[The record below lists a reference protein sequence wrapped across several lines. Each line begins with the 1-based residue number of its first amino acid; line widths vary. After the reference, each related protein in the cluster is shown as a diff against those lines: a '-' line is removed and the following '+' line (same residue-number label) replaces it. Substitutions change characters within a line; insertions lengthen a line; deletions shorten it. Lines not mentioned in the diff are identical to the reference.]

1 MSDEPVDDTDDDE
14 VETPVATDGSA
25 DAAADGDDAADE
37 MPDDEVDDEAGGDEP
52 ATNSP
57 KRATRDPLAVQVL
70 RLGNRVHANL
80 RDWGRSDL
88 GDRVTAEAEQWN
100 LQQLVVVACGDIKR
114 GKSSLLN
121 AILDRSQLLPV
132 DSDVATSVHLVIRY
146 GAEFGIVVTR
156 IGVDGEPAQETVG
169 IDDLIDVASM
179 RGDPA
184 KREGVTAVEIMLD
197 HPVLERGIVL
207 IDTPG
212 VGGMGRGHRDL
223 ALAALGQADALLFT
237 VSAEEPVAR
246 TELEF
251 LVEASERTERI
262 VLVMTKSDSNSEAV
276 NGEMITEL
284 RAKLATFTETMRQ
297 KAEAGAVDTDVP
309 QRLTHLADAP
319 IVLSS
324 SFLAEQARARR
335 EAGREEQADRLLQRS
350 GIEELRTLLQ
360 RSADNRE
367 LIRVANLLAL
377 LRVLLAD
384 VERETQDR
392 VRAANGDGRV
402 AEELAQRQVALEEF
416 GSKQARWR
424 TTLGNSIIRLQTNS
438 SRLVTRELNR
448 VKEHYRDVIEATED
462 GSALLATLPN
472 ELEQSLHGA
481 WNELVQAINDD
492 FKSTLG
498 ALLEEFGTD
507 GMDAVLGE
515 FQMPEGLRELSASR
529 ASNTGGSSL
538 LEDGLPMAMQTFTF
552 ANIANAAAGALG
564 LATGGLGLVAY
575 GIGAAIAYPIGNMRK
590 KAREKQRV
598 KSELQRYLADLLFG
612 QEGVSR
618 EFTTELSLRI
628 LDLREEV
635 ERFVEQSLA
644 DRRKQLEREHRELQA
659 LLRSESGKKQEAQA
673 AARTRLAELNKVR
686 AEIEPLQK
694 AVLQRLADTNATG
707 G

>member
-1 MSDEPVDDTDDDE
+1 MSDETAAGAADDLEPAAAPGDSDDATTDPD
-14 VETPVATDGSA
+14 VEGEGEG
-25 DAAADGDDAADE
+25 DAAAGVAADA
-37 MPDDEVDDEAGGDEP
+37 EAETS
-52 ATNSP
+52 AP

-70 RLGNRVHANL
+70 RLGNRVHASL
-80 RDWGRSDL
+80 RDWGRTDL

-146 GAEFGIVVTR
+146 GEEFGIVVTR
-156 IGVDGEPAQETVG
+156 IGVDGEPTQETVG

-237 VSAEEPVAR
+237 VSSEEPIAR

-276 NGEMITEL
+276 NGEMIAEL

-297 KAEAGAVDTDVP
+297 KAESGAVDTDVP

-319 IVLSS
+319 VVLSS

-335 EAGREEQADRLLQRS
+335 EAGREEQAERLMQRS
-350 GIEELRTLLQ
+350 GIDELRNLLQ

-392 VRAANGDGRV
+392 VRAANGDTRV
-402 AEELAQRQVALEEF
+402 AEELAQRQQALEEF

-448 VKEHYRDVIEATED
+448 VKEHYRDVIDATED
-462 GSALLATLPN
+462 GAELMATLPG

-481 WNELVQAINDD
+481 WNELVRAINDD

-515 FQMPEGLRELSASR
+515 FQMPDGLRELSASR
-529 ASNTGGSSL
+529 ASNTSNSAL

-590 KAREKQRV
+590 KAREKQRM

-612 QEGVSR
+612 QEGVAR

-644 DRRKQLEREHRELQA
+644 ERRKQLEREHRELQA

-673 AARTRLAELNKVR
+673 QARTRLGDINKVR

-694 AVLQRLADTNATG
+694 AVLQRLTDSHATVG
-707 G
+707 